1 MNKKVELVAAL
12 GLIFFVIFILNSFMV
27 RSAGDDYVYSFM
39 WEGHSMYEPLSADAR
54 RIASFQDIA
63 VSAWSYFLTW
73 GGRIVAQSMAMFFL
87 WMPRGVFNVA
97 IALTVVL
104 LVLLMQ
110 WTARGGKVT
119 MELSAKSVLIT
130 GFFLWAFQANFC
142 GIFIWLDGSCNY
154 LWPMV
159 FLLAW
164 LLPYIRYYMTDG
176 EARYGGWLSPLLFL
190 LGLLAGNGNEN
201 TLCWIGLFG
210 LFYLYHIYKKGEMQ
224 LWMLAGFLG
233 LSIGYGILMLA
244 PGNLVRMEESGESF
258 RLFQFSVKA
267 FVAIW
272 FHTLLLSPF
281 YFYLM
286 KAFRKRRALCAFSG
300 GRKYVRLSIWFLS
313 ASLLFEII
321 MCVSPEFPFRSL
333 FPSTVFCLTAAL
345 LMQHAA
351 IAPAHRRS
359 VCRGQGVMKRLATLY
374 FAFTF
379 AMTFWIF
386 VENARWFDRW
396 LGEAEAMR
404 GTPAILS
411 ITERPPYEEE
421 LWTYL
426 TGFHHYAVGLKSDP
440 AHWGNAAMAR
450 FYDIGGVTMAEKK

>member
-1 MNKKVELVAAL
+1 MIPMMTEKKKLCLSLL
-12 GLIFFVIFILNSFMV
+12 GIFFVIFILNSLMV

-97 IALTVVL
+97 IALTVVF

-142 GIFIWLDGSCNY
+142 GIFLWLDGSCNY

-164 LLPYIRYYMTDG
+164 LLPYIRHYMTDG

-244 PGNLVRMEESGESF
+244 PGNLVRMEENG
-258 RLFQFSVKA
+258 RPQRHDHYCIQHGV
-267 FVAIW
+267 
-272 FHTLLLSPF
+272 
-281 YFYLM
+281 
-286 KAFRKRRALCAFSG
+286 RRGKDAHRHQYG
-300 GRKYVRLSIWFLS
+300 GRAGKEPSYRLSDRSGS
-313 ASLLFEII
+313 AVRRRGECAQAHAGEDDRRRGEI
-321 MCVSPEFPFRSL
+321 
-333 FPSTVFCLTAAL
+333 
-345 LMQHAA
+345 HARA
-351 IAPAHRRS
+351 S
-359 VCRGQGVMKRLATLY
+359 
-374 FAFTF
+374 
-379 AMTFWIF
+379 
-386 VENARWFDRW
+386 
-396 LGEAEAMR
+396 
-404 GTPAILS
+404 
-411 ITERPPYEEE
+411 
-421 LWTYL
+421 
-426 TGFHHYAVGLKSDP
+426 
-440 AHWGNAAMAR
+440 
-450 FYDIGGVTMAEKK
+450 

>member
-1 MNKKVELVAAL
+1 
-12 GLIFFVIFILNSFMV
+12 
-27 RSAGDDYVYSFM
+27 
-39 WEGHSMYEPLSADAR
+39 
-54 RIASFQDIA
+54 
-63 VSAWSYFLTW
+63 
-73 GGRIVAQSMAMFFL
+73 
-87 WMPRGVFNVA
+87 
-97 IALTVVL
+97 
-104 LVLLMQ
+104 
-110 WTARGGKVT
+110 
-119 MELSAKSVLIT
+119 
-130 GFFLWAFQANFC
+130 
-142 GIFIWLDGSCNY
+142 
-154 LWPMV
+154 
-159 FLLAW
+159 
-164 LLPYIRYYMTDG
+164 
-176 EARYGGWLSPLLFL
+176 
-190 LGLLAGNGNEN
+190 
-201 TLCWIGLFG
+201 
-210 LFYLYHIYKKGEMQ
+210 MQ
-224 LWMLAGFLG
+224 LWMLAGFAG

-272 FHTLLLSPF
+272 FHTMLLSPF

-286 KAFRKRRALCAFSG
+286 KAFRKRRELCAFSG
-300 GRKYVRLSIWFLS
+300 GRKYVRLSLWFLS

-333 FPSTVFCLTAAL
+333 FPSTIFCLTAAL

-351 IAPAHRRS
+351 DRAGASP
-359 VCRGQGVMKRLATLY
+359 VCLPGAGVMKRLATLY

-450 FYDIGGVTMAEKK
+450 FYDIGGVTMVEKK